1 MEGVTVYD
9 HVPECHVTLGRGGLH
24 NVWWDTYIDHRTSR
38 KSHRS
43 QNKTLIRGASPGI
56 PYELW
61 DKHTICWRRWNIATQ
76 KKKVCDMEVEIV
88 AFVIKRSAQLT
99 VPPDRQELIQVGS
112 RGVALILVFYIK
124 LSGIHLA
131 KIIMK
136 IWIIDQEYVINV
148 SICEVELRC

>member
-1 MEGVTVYD
+1 
-9 HVPECHVTLGRGGLH
+9 
-24 NVWWDTYIDHRTSR
+24 
-38 KSHRS
+38 
-43 QNKTLIRGASPGI
+43 
-56 PYELW
+56 
-61 DKHTICWRRWNIATQ
+61 
-76 KKKVCDMEVEIV
+76 MEVEIV

-124 LSGIHLA
+124 LSGIHLT

-136 IWIIDQEYVINV
+136 IWIIDRQYVINV